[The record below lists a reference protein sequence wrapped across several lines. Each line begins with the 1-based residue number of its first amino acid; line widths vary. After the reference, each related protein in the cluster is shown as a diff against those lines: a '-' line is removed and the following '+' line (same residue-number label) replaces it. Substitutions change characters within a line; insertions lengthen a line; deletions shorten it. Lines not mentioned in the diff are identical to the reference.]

1 MRSTSDVSC
10 GPAIYPIAESQHN
23 PILCKSI
30 DKFKCDLAALV
41 DHEVGECGAG
51 EADDEGEGACESVF
65 AVLGPHA
72 GVGDVCQHVEDGVPV
87 GCGLDVLFALA
98 SALHND
104 IFIYYVL
111 PVSM

>member
-1 MRSTSDVSC
+1 MGSDR
-10 GPAIYPIAESQHN
+10 PLPRQFHAI
-23 PILCKSI
+23 
-30 DKFKCDLAALV
+30 CDLAALV

-111 PVSM
+111 PVSMLSA